1 MNFLIFPGQGSQK
14 PGFLKPWIENQFF
27 RRQLEH
33 HSEITGL
40 DLVYLGTSA
49 DQEEISQTSVTQPL
63 IVSASIASARTV
75 FEDSALES
83 FSGMAGHSVGEFSAA
98 ADAGVLS
105 DDQALK
111 LVSLRARAMQQSAE
125 KIETGMAAAIGSDPG
140 ELKNSLGELQIANFN
155 GANQYVLAGGR
166 EELERIKND
175 PPPGFR
181 IIPLSVSGAFHTEYM
196 EEAKEAIREDFLEIE
211 ANNPKRVLLSN
222 RDGKK
227 VDSGQEFVS
236 ALLDQVSSPV
246 RWDLCM
252 ESMSGASTVVEAAPS
267 GVLSNLIKKTIEGV
281 QVYSLKSPSDSI
293 DLGLND

>member
-40 DLVYLGTSA
+40 DLVHLGTSA

-75 FEDSALES
+75 FENSALES

-98 ADAGVLS
+98 AVAGVLS
-105 DDQALK
+105 DDEALK
-111 LVSLRARAMQQSAE
+111 LVSLRARAMQRSAE
-125 KIETGMAAAIGSDPG
+125 KTKTGMAAAIGSDLE

-166 EELERIKND
+166 RELERIKDD
-175 PPPGFR
+175 PPAGFR
-181 IIPLSVSGAFHTEYM
+181 IIPLSVSGAFHTQYM
-196 EEAKEAIREDFLEIE
+196 EEAREAIRDDFLEVD
-211 ANNPKRVLLSN
+211 AKDTKTMLLSN

-227 VDSGQEFVS
+227 VDSGREFVS

-252 ESMSGASTVVEAAPS
+252 ESMSGVSTVVEAAPS
-267 GVLSNLIKKTIEGV
+267 GVLSNLVKKTIEGV
-281 QVYSLKSPSDSI
+281 QLHSLKSPSDSI

>member
-75 FEDSALES
+75 FENSALES

-98 ADAGVLS
+98 AVAGVLS

-125 KIETGMAAAIGSDPG
+125 K
-140 ELKNSLGELQIANFN
+140 LKPAWLQPSARI
-155 GANQYVLAGGR
+155 
-166 EELERIKND
+166 LEN
-175 PPPGFR
+175 
-181 IIPLSVSGAFHTEYM
+181 
-196 EEAKEAIREDFLEIE
+196 
-211 ANNPKRVLLSN
+211 
-222 RDGKK
+222 
-227 VDSGQEFVS
+227 
-236 ALLDQVSSPV
+236 
-246 RWDLCM
+246 
-252 ESMSGASTVVEAAPS
+252 
-267 GVLSNLIKKTIEGV
+267 
-281 QVYSLKSPSDSI
+281 
-293 DLGLND
+293 